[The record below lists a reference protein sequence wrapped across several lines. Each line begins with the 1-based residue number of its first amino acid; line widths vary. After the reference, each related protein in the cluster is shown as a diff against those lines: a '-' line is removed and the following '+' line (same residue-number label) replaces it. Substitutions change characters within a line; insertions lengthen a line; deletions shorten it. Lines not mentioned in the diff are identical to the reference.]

1 MSIDLPAAV
10 TFVEANARLLD
21 RRRAELVLGT
31 GTRERVVAALR
42 PYANADGGFG
52 SALEPDV
59 RGPHSEPTAALTS
72 LEVLAEIGMLGSPT
86 TADLVRGV
94 AAWVAGVAEAGGGVP
109 FVVAATAEHPRGPWM
124 QPTPGGC
131 HLTFGLAGALHGREL
146 PWVGVGTAWCW
157 ARLEAEEPLDAY
169 SVKFALDFLDA
180 VPDDHPDAG
189 RADAAV
195 ERLRAL
201 VGPDGSIPVPGGT
214 DGERLQLLDVA
225 PRPQGRSRAL
235 FTEDQVAADL
245 ARLEAGQQDD
255 GGWTFDWLAWSPG
268 QSAEW
273 RGIVTLRALHV
284 LAAHGRLD

>member
-10 TFVEANARLLD
+10 AFVEANARLLD
-21 RRRAELVLGT
+21 RRRAELLLGT
-31 GTRERVVAALR
+31 GTRHRVVAALR

-59 RGPHSEPTAALTS
+59 RGPHSEPTAALAA
-72 LEVLAEIGMLGSPT
+72 LEVLAEVGTLDDPA

-124 QPTPGGC
+124 QPTPGGS
-131 HLTFGLAGALHGREL
+131 HLTFGLAGALHGRDL

-157 ARLEAEEPLDAY
+157 ARLEGAEPLDAY
-169 SVKFALDFLDA
+169 SVKFALDLLDA
-180 VPDDHPDAG
+180 VSDDHPDAA

-195 ERLRAL
+195 ERLRDL
-201 VGPDGSIPVPGGT
+201 VGAEGTIPVPGGT
-214 DGERLQLLDVA
+214 DGERLHLLDVA
-225 PRPQGRSRAL
+225 PRPRGRSRGL
-235 FTEDQVAADL
+235 FTADQVAADL
-245 ARLEAGQQDD
+245 DRLEAGQQDD

-273 RGIVTLRALHV
+273 RGLVTLRALRV
-284 LAAHGRLD
+284 LAAHGRLG